1 MEPGPQYHQLT
12 CYKTKMHQGMLD
24 RMYKRR
30 CKPQN
35 KNFKTHIILSFPGDP
50 RGQKCKIPIVRF
62 PKPAV
67 FAVEPAPQDHQLTF
81 SKARIPRNPKGQKCK
96 IPIARSSKPALF
108 AVEPAP
114 HDHQLTFSNTRL
126 PRNPKGQKCKIP
138 IVRLPKPALF
148 AVEPA
153 PQDHQLTFS
162 KTGLPRNPKGQKCKI
177 LIVRLPKPSLFA
189 VEPGPQYHQLTC
201 YKTKMHQGMLDR
213 MYKRRC
219 NPKKKNFK
227 THIILSF
234 PGDPRGQ
241 KCKILIVR
249 SPKPA
254 VFAVEPAPQDHQLTF
269 SKARIPRNPKGQK
282 CKIPIARSSKPA
294 LFAVNLHLT
303 ITNLHFP
310 TPDFPGILRAKNVR
324 SLL

>member
-1 MEPGPQYHQLT
+1 M
-12 CYKTKMHQGMLD
+12 
-24 RMYKRR
+24 
-30 CKPQN
+30 
-35 KNFKTHIILSFPGDP
+35 
-50 RGQKCKIPIVRF
+50 
-62 PKPAV
+62 
-67 FAVEPAPQDHQLTF
+67 
-81 SKARIPRNPKGQKCK
+81 
-96 IPIARSSKPALF
+96 
-108 AVEPAP
+108 
-114 HDHQLTFSNTRL
+114 
-126 PRNPKGQKCKIP
+126 
-138 IVRLPKPALF
+138 
-148 AVEPA
+148 EPA

-241 KCKILIVR
+241 KCKIPIVR